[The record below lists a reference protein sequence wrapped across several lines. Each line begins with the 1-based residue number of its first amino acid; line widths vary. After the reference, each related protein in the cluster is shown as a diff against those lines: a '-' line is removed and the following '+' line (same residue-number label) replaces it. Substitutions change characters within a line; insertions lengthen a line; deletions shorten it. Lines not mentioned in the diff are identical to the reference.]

1 MLFNS
6 LEFLFIFL
14 PVTLLVFFSAA
25 KMTPRAA
32 IPLLALASVFFYC
45 WWDIRFLPVL
55 VLSILFNYSM
65 AKWISG
71 ALIRGKLILGV
82 AIGINLAALFY
93 YKYFDF
99 SISSLNA
106 ALNLS
111 LPLQKLELP
120 LGISFFTFTQIAYLV
135 DVYRRKADTSS
146 PINYILF
153 VTYFPH
159 LIAGPI
165 LHHGQM
171 MPQFKAPSLFRLN
184 QTLFASGLIFLTIGL
199 IKKVL
204 VADQLARYA
213 TPVFSMGD
221 AIAQMGAVEAWT
233 GALSYT
239 LQLYFDFS
247 GYCDMAIGI
256 SLMFNIQLPLNF
268 SSPYKAVNI
277 IDFWRRWHMTLSQFL
292 RDYLYIPLG
301 GNRFGSYR
309 RYLNLFLTMLLGGLW
324 HGANWTFVIW
334 GCLHG
339 TYLVINHGF
348 VALRN
353 RLGLPAL
360 PKSIS
365 IFITFLAVVL
375 AWVPFRASNM
385 TEAINL
391 WQAMLLTNG
400 LAPDA
405 HTLSGI
411 HPSKAFGGIAA
422 GILVV
427 FLLPNSQELANKFKS
442 YMEKSQ
448 PKDRLIWGVLGVLLG
463 IAFGLTTMSIGHVS
477 EFLYFQF

>member
-6 LEFLFIFL
+6 LEFLFLFL
-14 PVTLLVFFSAA
+14 PVTLLLFFSAA
-25 KMTPRAA
+25 RIAPRTA

-55 VLSILFNYSM
+55 VISILFNYGM
-65 AKWISG
+65 ARWI
-71 ALIRGKLILGV
+71 ALADMHGKLILGI
-82 AIGINLAALFY
+82 AIAVNLGALFH
-93 YKYFDF
+93 YKYLDF
-99 SISSLNA
+99 SITSLNA
-106 ALNLS
+106 ALGLS

-146 PINYILF
+146 PTNYILF

-165 LHHGQM
+165 LHHAQM
-171 MPQFKAPSLFRLN
+171 MPQFKSPALFRPDA
-184 QTLFASGLIFLTIGL
+184 TSFASGLVFLTIGL

-204 VADQLARYA
+204 VADQLASYA
-213 TPVFSMGD
+213 SPVFALGND
-221 AIAQMGAVEAWT
+221 AGQLGTIEAWT
-233 GALSYT
+233 GALTYT

-256 SLMFNIQLPLNF
+256 SLMFNINLPLNF
-268 SSPYKAVNI
+268 ASPYKAANI
-277 IDFWRRWHMTLSQFL
+277 IEFWRCWHMTLSHFL

-301 GNRFGSYR
+301 GNRHGSWR
-309 RYLNLFLTMLLGGLW
+309 RYLNLFITMLLGGLW

-334 GCLHG
+334 GCMHG
-339 TYLVINHGF
+339 LYLVINHGF
-348 VALRN
+348 IALRN

-360 PKSIS
+360 PRALAVL
-365 IFITFLAVVL
+365 ITFLVVVF
-375 AWVPFRASNM
+375 AWVPFRAESLQQAVSM
-385 TEAINL
+385 
-391 WQAMLLTNG
+391 WQAMLYMNDMP
-400 LAPDA
+400 LAG

-411 HPSKAFGGIAA
+411 HTGKAGRAIVA

-427 FLLPNSQELANKFKS
+427 MLLPNSQEIVNTFKS
-442 YMEKSQ
+442 YLARTDSRG
-448 PKDRLIWGVLGVLLG
+448 RLIWVVLGSLLG
-463 IAFGLTTMSIGHVS
+463 VAFGLTTMSIGHVS